1 MMLSDAQK
9 AKQGDSAAQASG
21 CYIPAGAHWTR
32 SECWVMLRHPLH
44 LIGYVKF
51 EKFASASNQ
60 CMLFAHANCASGN
73 TWDAKMFIGWAWAHG
88 WINGWMKRLQG
99 GAIKEGLNARVE
111 VHHYSFLPNLTCIPV
126 SVCRILSSTF
136 FACSKSKIIT
146 MPGCGKPN
154 CGCGNGCTC
163 SPGCSW
169 VLQFRWANLIKRCAF
184 WGEVDVN

>member
-73 TWDAKMFIGWAWAHG
+73 TWDAKMSIGWAWAHG

-136 FACSKSKIIT
+136 SLA
-146 MPGCGKPN
+146 P
-154 CGCGNGCTC
+154 
-163 SPGCSW
+163 SPRLSPCQDVESPT
-169 VLQFRWANLIKRCAF
+169 VDAATAARAALDAREFSNFVELI
-184 WGEVDVN
+184 